1 MIPRAPTPTLL
12 PYTTLFRSYTRN
24 QNWVCGETPLQQ
36 GVRDMGQVSGVES
49 NDSYTVVIFRGST
62 AKPLRFSF
70 PRKFVRKILILAAIV
85 LAADILVISHYVV
98 RTGEVWELSAFR
110 SEALSARQQT
120 AAFSTAV
127 DDLKKRLT
135 SMKEVNQRLRVML
148 GIEMPKTGDQ
158 LNGRGG
164 EETPLPEGSTVNSPD
179 KLIRGGAVLQPAS
192 AVDGLIELNTSKST
206 DLDEQEL
213 VAAVR
218 DGIVWLAKEA
228 DVQEQTLQ
236 ELALAAEQKSSRW
249 AATPSIWPVKGW
261 VTSGFGPRVSP
272 FTEKPAWHDGLDI
285 GAAANAPVQAPAQGR
300 VTSVGFDSK
309 LGNTVKLDHGF
320 GIETLYGHLAKALV
334 KEGQRVKRGDVVGLV
349 GSTGLATGPHLH
361 YMVKVNGQTFD
372 PTKYILD

>member
-1 MIPRAPTPTLL
+1 
-12 PYTTLFRSYTRN
+12 
-24 QNWVCGETPLQQ
+24 
-36 GVRDMGQVSGVES
+36 MGQVSGVES

-70 PRKFVRKILILAAIV
+70 PRKFVRKILILAAIL
-85 LAADILVISHYVV
+85 LAADVLVISHYVV

-164 EETPLPEGSTVNSPD
+164 EETPLPEGSTLNSPD
-179 KLIRGGAVLQPAS
+179 KLIRSGAVPQQPN

-218 DGIVWLAKEA
+218 EGIVWLAKEA
-228 DVQEQTLQ
+228 DLQERTLQ

-300 VTSVGFDSK
+300 VTNVGFDSK
-309 LGNTVKLDHGF
+309 LGNVVKLDHGF

-349 GSTGLATGPHLH
+349 GSSGLATGPHLH

-372 PTKYILD
+372 PSKYILD

>member
-1 MIPRAPTPTLL
+1 
-12 PYTTLFRSYTRN
+12 
-24 QNWVCGETPLQQ
+24 
-36 GVRDMGQVSGVES
+36 MGQVNGVES

-70 PRKFVRKILILAAIV
+70 PRKFVRKILILGAII
-85 LAADILVISHYVV
+85 LAADLLVISHYVV

-148 GIEMPKTGDQ
+148 GIETPKTGDQ

-164 EETPLPEGSTVNSPD
+164 EETPLPEGITLTPAD
-179 KLIRGGAVLQPAS
+179 KPVKGEAEVQSS
-192 AVDGLIELNTSKST
+192 AVSPGAGVVAGQKELA
-206 DLDEQEL
+206 QEEL
-213 VAAVR
+213 AA
-218 DGIVWLAKEA
+218 IVKESIAWLSKEA
-228 DVQEQTLQ
+228 DVQEHTLQ
-236 ELALAAEQKSSRW
+236 ELSVAAEQKSARW

-285 GAAANAPVQAPAQGR
+285 GASANAPVQAPAQGR
-300 VTSVGFDSK
+300 VTSVGFDPK
-309 LGNTVKLDHGF
+309 LGNVVKLDHGF

-349 GSTGLATGPHLH
+349 GSSGLATGPHLH

>member
-1 MIPRAPTPTLL
+1 MAQMTGTEN
-12 PYTTLFRSYTRN
+12 S
-24 QNWVCGETPLQQ
+24 
-36 GVRDMGQVSGVES
+36 
-49 NDSYTVVIFRGST
+49 DSYTVVIFRGST

-70 PRKFVRKILILAAIV
+70 PRKFVRKLLIVCAIFV
-85 LAADILVISHYVV
+85 AADLLVISHYVI

-110 SEALSARQQT
+110 SEAMSARQQT
-120 AAFSTAV
+120 VAFSTAI

-148 GIEMPKTGDQ
+148 GIETPKTGDVV
-158 LNGRGG
+158 NGRGG
-164 EETPLPEGSTVNSPD
+164 EDGPLPEGNSLPAFTTKID
-179 KLIRGGAVLQPAS
+179 LSNRPHGVTEGAEQPSPFMVSSEA
-192 AVDGLIELNTSKST
+192 
-206 DLDEQEL
+206 DEQEL
-213 VAAVR
+213 IATVKEE
-218 DGIVWLAKEA
+218 IEWLAHEA
-228 DVQEQTLQ
+228 KVQEQTLE
-236 ELALAAEQKSSRW
+236 ELSVVAEQKSSRW

-300 VTSVGFDSK
+300 ITMVGFDPK
-309 LGNTVKLDHGF
+309 LGNIVKLDHGF
-320 GIETLYGHLAKALV
+320 GVETLYGHLAKALV

-361 YMVKVNGQTFD
+361 YMVKVNGQTLD

>member
-1 MIPRAPTPTLL
+1 M
-12 PYTTLFRSYTRN
+12 
-24 QNWVCGETPLQQ
+24 QQ

-309 LGNTVKLDHGF
+309 LGNVVKLDHGF

-349 GSTGLATGPHLH
+349 GSSGLATGPHLH

-372 PTKYILD
+372 PSKYILD

>member
-1 MIPRAPTPTLL
+1 M
-12 PYTTLFRSYTRN
+12 
-24 QNWVCGETPLQQ
+24 QQ

-192 AVDGLIELNTSKST
+192 AVDGLNELNTSKPT

-309 LGNTVKLDHGF
+309 LGNVVKLDHGF

-349 GSTGLATGPHLH
+349 GSSGLATGPHLH

-372 PTKYILD
+372 PSKYILD

>member
-1 MIPRAPTPTLL
+1 
-12 PYTTLFRSYTRN
+12 
-24 QNWVCGETPLQQ
+24 
-36 GVRDMGQVSGVES
+36 MGQVSGVES

-309 LGNTVKLDHGF
+309 LGNVVKLDHGF

-349 GSTGLATGPHLH
+349 GSSGLATGPHLH

-372 PTKYILD
+372 PSKYILD

>member
-1 MIPRAPTPTLL
+1 
-12 PYTTLFRSYTRN
+12 
-24 QNWVCGETPLQQ
+24 
-36 GVRDMGQVSGVES
+36 MGQVNGAES
-49 NDSYTVVIFRGST
+49 SDSYTVVIFRGST

-70 PRKFVRKILILAAIV
+70 PRKFVRKLLIVAAI
-85 LAADILVISHYVV
+85 LLIADLLVISHYVV

-110 SEALSARQQT
+110 AEALSARQQT
-120 AAFSTAV
+120 VAFSTAV
-127 DDLKKRLT
+127 DDLKKRLS

-148 GIEMPKTGDQ
+148 GIDTPKSGDQ
-158 LNGRGG
+158 FNGRGG
-164 EETPLPEGSTVNSPD
+164 EETPLPEGSPLITGD
-179 KLIRGGAVLQPAS
+179 KLQKDVGLPGSLERTGVEGQAEQANAS
-192 AVDGLIELNTSKST
+192 DIN
-206 DLDEQEL
+206 EQEL
-213 VAAVR
+213 VATVKQ
-218 DGIVWLAKEA
+218 GIAWLAKEA
-228 DVQEQTLQ
+228 DMQERSLQ
-236 ELALAAEQKSSRW
+236 ELSVAAEQRSSRW

-309 LGNTVKLDHGF
+309 LGNVVKLDHGF

-349 GSTGLATGPHLH
+349 GSSGLATGPHLH

>member
-1 MIPRAPTPTLL
+1 
-12 PYTTLFRSYTRN
+12 
-24 QNWVCGETPLQQ
+24 
-36 GVRDMGQVSGVES
+36 MGQVHGVES

-70 PRKFVRKILILAAIV
+70 PRKFVRKILILGAIL

-110 SEALSARQQT
+110 AEALSARQQT

-148 GIEMPKTGDQ
+148 GIESPKTGDQ
-158 LNGRGG
+158 FNGRGG
-164 EETPLPEGSTVNSPD
+164 EETPLPEGSTLNSVD
-179 KLIRGGAVLQPAS
+179 KPTRGESELQSS
-192 AVDGLIELNTSKST
+192 AVSGQSDLAGSGQNGL
-206 DLDEQEL
+206 DQQEL
-213 VAAVR
+213 VASVKQS
-218 DGIVWLAKEA
+218 IVWLANEA
-228 DVQEQTLQ
+228 DVQEHTLQ
-236 ELALAAEQKSSRW
+236 ELSLAAEQRSSRW

-300 VTSVGFDSK
+300 VTSVGFDPK
-309 LGNTVKLDHGF
+309 LGNVVKLDHGF
-320 GIETLYGHLAKALV
+320 GIETLYGHLAKTLV

-349 GSTGLATGPHLH
+349 GSSGLATGPHLH

>member
-1 MIPRAPTPTLL
+1 
-12 PYTTLFRSYTRN
+12 
-24 QNWVCGETPLQQ
+24 
-36 GVRDMGQVSGVES
+36 MGQVSGVES

-192 AVDGLIELNTSKST
+192 AVDGLNELNASKPT

-309 LGNTVKLDHGF
+309 LGNVVKLDHGF

-349 GSTGLATGPHLH
+349 GSSGLATGPHLH

-372 PTKYILD
+372 PSKYILD

>member
-1 MIPRAPTPTLL
+1 
-12 PYTTLFRSYTRN
+12 
-24 QNWVCGETPLQQ
+24 
-36 GVRDMGQVSGVES
+36 
-49 NDSYTVVIFRGST
+49 
-62 AKPLRFSF
+62 
-70 PRKFVRKILILAAIV
+70 LILAAIV

-192 AVDGLIELNTSKST
+192 AVDGLNELNTSKPT

-309 LGNTVKLDHGF
+309 LGNVVKLDHGF

-349 GSTGLATGPHLH
+349 GSSGLATGPHLH

-372 PTKYILD
+372 PSKYILD

>member
-1 MIPRAPTPTLL
+1 
-12 PYTTLFRSYTRN
+12 
-24 QNWVCGETPLQQ
+24 
-36 GVRDMGQVSGVES
+36 MGQVNGSES
-49 NDSYTVVIFRGST
+49 SDSYTVVIFRGST

-70 PRKFVRKILILAAIV
+70 PRKFVRKILIVGAILLV
-85 LAADILVISHYVV
+85 ADLLVISHYVI

-110 SEALSARQQT
+110 AEALSARQQT
-120 AAFSTAV
+120 VAFSTAV

-148 GIEMPKTGDQ
+148 GIDTPKAGDQ
-158 LNGRGG
+158 FNGRGG
-164 EETPLPEGSTVNSPD
+164 EETPLPEGSPLIPAD
-179 KLIRGGAVLQPAS
+179 KLQKEVGLRLQGAS
-192 AVDGLIELNTSKST
+192 ERIGVDGHGEQVNASESREI
-206 DLDEQEL
+206 DEQEL
-213 VAAVR
+213 IAAVKAN
-218 DGIVWLAKEA
+218 IAWLAKEA
-228 DVQEQTLQ
+228 DRQEQSLQ
-236 ELALAAEQKSSRW
+236 ELSLAAEQRSSRW
-249 AATPSIWPVKGW
+249 AATPSVWPVKGW

-309 LGNTVKLDHGF
+309 LGNVVKLDHGF

>member
-1 MIPRAPTPTLL
+1 M
-12 PYTTLFRSYTRN
+12 
-24 QNWVCGETPLQQ
+24 QQ

-192 AVDGLIELNTSKST
+192 AVDVLNELNTSKPT

-309 LGNTVKLDHGF
+309 LGNVVKLDHGF

-349 GSTGLATGPHLH
+349 GSSGLATGPHLH

-372 PTKYILD
+372 PSKYILD

>member
-1 MIPRAPTPTLL
+1 
-12 PYTTLFRSYTRN
+12 
-24 QNWVCGETPLQQ
+24 LQQ

-192 AVDGLIELNTSKST
+192 AVDGLSELNTSKST

-309 LGNTVKLDHGF
+309 LGNVVKLDHGF

-349 GSTGLATGPHLH
+349 GSSGLATGPHLH

-372 PTKYILD
+372 PSKYILD